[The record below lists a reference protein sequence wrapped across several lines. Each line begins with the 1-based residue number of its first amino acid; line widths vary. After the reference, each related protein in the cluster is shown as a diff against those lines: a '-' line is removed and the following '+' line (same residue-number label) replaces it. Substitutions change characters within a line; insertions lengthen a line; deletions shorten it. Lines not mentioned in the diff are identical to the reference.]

1 MVARLLAWLHWDLDP
16 HTTIPPQVNLSTPAH
31 NFCMKKLFLL
41 LLIVP
46 VLAIAQPKQRPG
58 VTYDAVI
65 TRVID
70 GDTVAFQA
78 DFLPAP
84 LKKELSIRVFG
95 VDTPEK
101 GFRAQCPS
109 EAQRGEAASAFTK
122 QVIVQATQRQI
133 VIIDWDKYGGRVL
146 GDVLLNGESLRQ
158 LLIANGF
165 AREYYGEAKQSWC
178 N

>member
-1 MVARLLAWLHWDLDP
+1 MKQLL
-16 HTTIPPQVNLSTPAH
+16 
-31 NFCMKKLFLL
+31 LL

-46 VLAIAQPKQRPG
+46 VLAIAQPKQKPG

-84 LKKELSIRVFG
+84 LKKELSIRVYG

-101 GFRAQCPS
+101 GHRAQCAS

-122 QVIVQATQRQI
+122 QMIAASQQRQ
-133 VIIDWDKYGGRVL
+133 VVLMDWDKYGGRVL
-146 GDVLLNGESLRQ
+146 GDVILNGVSLRQ
-158 LLIANGF
+158 QLIANGF
-165 AREYYGEAKQSWC
+165 AREYYGEAKTSWC

>member
-1 MVARLLAWLHWDLDP
+1 
-16 HTTIPPQVNLSTPAH
+16 
-31 NFCMKKLFLL
+31 MKKLILL

-46 VLAIAQPKQRPG
+46 VLVLAQGKQKAG
-58 VTYDAVI
+58 VTYDAEI

-84 LKKELSIRVFG
+84 LKKELSIRVYG

-101 GFRAQCPS
+101 GHRAQCAS

-122 QVIVQATQRQI
+122 QMIAASQQRQ
-133 VIIDWDKYGGRVL
+133 VVLMDWDKYGGRVL
-146 GDVLLNGESLRQ
+146 GDVILNGVSLRQ
-158 LLIANGF
+158 QLIANGF
-165 AREYYGEAKQSWC
+165 AREYYGEAKTSWC
-178 N
+178 Q

>member
-1 MVARLLAWLHWDLDP
+1 MP
-16 HTTIPPQVNLSTPAH
+16 
-31 NFCMKKLFLL
+31 C
-41 LLIVP
+41 
-46 VLAIAQPKQRPG
+46 LAIAQPKQRPG

-101 GFRAQCPS
+101 GFRAQCAS
-109 EAQRGEAASAFTK
+109 EDQRGQAATAFTK
-122 QVIVQATQRQI
+122 QAIANAQKRQI
-133 VIIDWDKYGGRVL
+133 VLMDWDKYGGRVL
-146 GDVLLNGESLRQ
+146 GDVILNGQSLRAM
-158 LLIANGF
+158 LIANGF

>member
-1 MVARLLAWLHWDLDP
+1 
-16 HTTIPPQVNLSTPAH
+16 
-31 NFCMKKLFLL
+31 MKKLLTL

-46 VLAIAQPKQRPG
+46 VLVTAQPKQKPG
-58 VTYDAVI
+58 VTYDAQI

-101 GFRAQCPS
+101 GHRAACPS
-109 EAQRGEAASAFTK
+109 EAARGEAATAFTK
-122 QVIVQATQRQI
+122 AQINAATKRQI
-133 VIIDWDKYGGRVL
+133 VLMDWDKYGGRVL
-146 GDVLLNGESLRQ
+146 GDVLLNGQSLRVM
-158 LLIANGF
+158 LIQNGF
-165 AREYYGEAKQSWC
+165 AREYYGEAKTSWC
-178 N
+178 Q

>member
-1 MVARLLAWLHWDLDP
+1 MKTLLA
-16 HTTIPPQVNLSTPAH
+16 
-31 NFCMKKLFLL
+31 L

-46 VLAIAQPKQRPG
+46 VLVTAQPKQRPG

-122 QVIVQATQRQI
+122 QAVAASTQRQ
-133 VIIDWDKYGGRVL
+133 VILIDWDKYGGRVL
-146 GDVLLNGESLRQ
+146 GDVLLDGKSLRQ
-158 LLIANGF
+158 MLITKGF